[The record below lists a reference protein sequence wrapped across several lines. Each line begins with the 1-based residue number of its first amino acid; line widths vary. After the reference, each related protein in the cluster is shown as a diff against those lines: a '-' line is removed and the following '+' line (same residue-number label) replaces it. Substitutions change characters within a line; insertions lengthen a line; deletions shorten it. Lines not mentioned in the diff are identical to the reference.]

1 MVLKDSKVCP
11 SKHRNVLDIEKLF
24 RRRYF
29 AFFLHKPPL
38 FNLLVN
44 RLASIHVC
52 IDSKSFLDLFLP
64 IYYYKFII
72 ILSLFRNIAGRG
84 KENATVK
91 NVNDEFAGLHCKY
104 QTIVI
109 DHPEVTRYIKRP
121 DLRSTRILSH
131 TRGRDCLMLELWN
144 SYWRLN
150 LGPSAWVQSETY
162 NTTRG
167 TCRIPQLCGL
177 EYHCPRTRRRFQ
189 AFITLNISNT
199 GTNILSVLFY
209 YTYLS

>member
-1 MVLKDSKVCP
+1 M
-11 SKHRNVLDIEKLF
+11 
-24 RRRYF
+24 
-29 AFFLHKPPL
+29 
-38 FNLLVN
+38 
-44 RLASIHVC
+44 
-52 IDSKSFLDLFLP
+52 
-64 IYYYKFII
+64 
-72 ILSLFRNIAGRG
+72 
-84 KENATVK
+84 K
-91 NVNDEFAGLHCKY
+91 NVNDEFAGLHRKY

-109 DHPEVTRYIKRP
+109 DHPEVTRYIERP

-177 EYHCPRTRRRFQ
+177 ES
-189 AFITLNISNT
+189 LSSNT
-199 GTNILSVLFY
+199 TAVPGFYNFEHFQHRYKYFICSVLLHVFIVRY
-209 YTYLS
+209 IYIVFQFAF